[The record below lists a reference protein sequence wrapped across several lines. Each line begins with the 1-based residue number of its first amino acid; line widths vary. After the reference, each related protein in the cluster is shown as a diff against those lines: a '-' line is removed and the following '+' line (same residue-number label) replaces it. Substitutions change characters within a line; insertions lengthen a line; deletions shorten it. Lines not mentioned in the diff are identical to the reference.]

1 MERCQHQQHPF
12 NKQKNKKQNK
22 KKKARTFDPVCSLS
36 RVSVFSSD
44 KMHSRVPHQWRVI
57 QCPHRRL
64 KTATR
69 TKWWKRLTL
78 LWTLKSDSEAISSS
92 SSRVAEEADIL
103 ACCCADVSACPSPS
117 SSDGTSG
124 VGLDGEK
131 TKNAIKL
138 NLHRQI
144 SMFHF
149 FSCSNVFFTALWE
162 QEVGLTWARAQS
174 SPARPEGFPRSAARR
189 LCLGLRRRHRVWA
202 SPRQVAP
209 SCLRWRL
216 RSPGS
221 GGGQRAAGE
230 LLPLLQRRMTLYFNT
245 GVCGALILFVE
256 ITKNHC
262 IRF

>member
-1 MERCQHQQHPF
+1 MSSPTVKNSNKDKVVEATHVALDFEVGQRGHQLVQLPGSGGGRHPGLLLCRCFRLSVSKFLGRHQ
-12 NKQKNKKQNK
+12 
-22 KKKARTFDPVCSLS
+22 
-36 RVSVFSSD
+36 
-44 KMHSRVPHQWRVI
+44 
-57 QCPHRRL
+57 RRG
-64 KTATR
+64 AGR
-69 TKWWKRLTL
+69 
-78 LWTLKSDSEAISSS
+78 
-92 SSRVAEEADIL
+92 
-103 ACCCADVSACPSPS
+103 
-117 SSDGTSG
+117 
-124 VGLDGEK
+124 GE

-245 GVCGALILFVE
+245 GVCGALVLFVE